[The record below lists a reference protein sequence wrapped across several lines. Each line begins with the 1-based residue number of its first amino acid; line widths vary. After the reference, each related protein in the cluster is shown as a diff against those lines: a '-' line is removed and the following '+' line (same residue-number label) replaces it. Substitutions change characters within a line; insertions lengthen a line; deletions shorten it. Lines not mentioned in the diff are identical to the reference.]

1 MSLQEFTKN
10 FLEAEEEGSE
20 QGKINPLLAMRNISS
35 FERTIDV
42 TVPAIMSKSAPPFG
56 PSLAQCGV
64 NVSNFC
70 EDYNELCEE
79 EELMEEFPVPVRVY
93 LRQDKTYEMVL
104 RTPTLFSMGEAISP
118 WNRAE
123 LNIDRDYYRY
133 NRLILFLNR
142 RRRLERMYNRRLQRK
157 VNQRRVITLLDLYK
171 MFCMKMEEIK
181 YYENSSEEGVLKTIV
196 SYFKKEKY
204 FFKIEEDY
212 YETKDY
218 IREKWEYRKTFL
230 VAFTSSNE
238 GSKISKGRRTKKRGS
253 SGRRRGIYFKR
264 IK

>member
-1 MSLQEFTKN
+1 MSLQEFAKN
-10 FLEAEEEGSE
+10 FLEEEEEGE
-20 QGKINPLLAMRNISS
+20 GRINPLLAMRKISS

-70 EDYNELCEE
+70 EDYNEMCEE
-79 EELMEEFPVPVRVY
+79 EECMEEFPIPVRVY

-104 RTPTLFSMGEAISP
+104 RTPTLFSMGEAMVS

-123 LNIDRDYYRY
+123 LSLDRDLYRY
-133 NRLILFLNR
+133 NKLIRFLNR
-142 RRRLERMYNRRLQRK
+142 RGRLARMYNRRLQRK

-171 MFCMKMEEIK
+171 IFLMKMEEIK

-196 SYFKKEKY
+196 AYFKKEKY
-204 FFKIEEDY
+204 FLKIEEDY

-238 GSKISKGRRTKKRGS
+238 GSKISKGRRVKKRGL
-253 SGRRRGIYFKR
+253 SGRRKGIYFKS